1 VRILI
6 VDDEAVIR
14 RLLGSMLVRASF
26 EVVAAEDGD
35 AAWQVLQEQPIDLVI
50 TDYSMSGLNGLDL
63 LRRIRATPA
72 YASLPVIML
81 TGTRH
86 DQTTADE
93 AEREGANAFMTKH
106 LSPATLLPA
115 IERALGSRAR

>member
-1 VRILI
+1 V
-6 VDDEAVIR
+6 VD
-14 RLLGSMLVRASF
+14 
-26 EVVAAEDGD
+26 AEDGD
-35 AAWQVLQEQPIDLVI
+35 AAWRLLQEQAVDLVI

-63 LRRIRATPA
+63 LRRIRATPT

-86 DQTTADE
+86 DQSIADE

-106 LSPATLLPA
+106 LSPDTLLPV
-115 IERALGSRAR
+115 IERALRGQAV